1 MVIENSYEYTQFIKS
16 VTGKNVSAVAVS
28 DDNRNHCVE
37 SDSIIISLMCDDKIY
52 DIVYDH
58 SESPSSGL
66 DMSELSCIK
75 RFWVDDIKEFYH
87 LTGFTNIYDVKLYAH
102 LNRIEYN
109 ISEIPYIFTH
119 MYDMCYKSS
128 RLNTII
134 SLTKVLE
141 HCHDRLNTM
150 SDILNKIVVTK
161 YFIRYNSAMKTL
173 AELEHPGMRIINGSF
188 NTVFKRGYGYSNY
201 NMLTSTGRPSNS
213 FRGVNF
219 GALNK
224 KDGTRSNITTR
235 FEKGLLVEF
244 DYDAYHLRLLGKI
257 VNFDLPT
264 DISLHQYFADEVYK
278 TSYDDAKRLSW
289 QILYGNV
296 KVTKK
301 DNPFFYKIDKMADSL
316 WRHFN
321 TNKHFKSHIYRR
333 PFVLA
338 SIPDA
343 NKNKVL
349 NYFIQSYETERNI
362 ETINKVHEFLNSR
375 STRMILYTYD
385 SFLFD
390 LDRTEGLRLVLGIK
404 EILQAGLFPVKVKA
418 GMNYGSMQDIT
429 ERLNGFE

>member
-1 MVIENSYEYTQFIKS
+1 MVIENSYEYTKLIKAI
-16 VTGKNVSAVAVS
+16 TGKNVLAISIRA
-28 DDNRNHCVE
+28 DNRNHSVE
-37 SDSIIISLMCDDKIY
+37 SDSIIVSLMCDDKIY
-52 DIVYDH
+52 DIVYNH
-58 SESPSSGL
+58 SESLSAGL
-66 DMSELSCIK
+66 DIGELSCVK
-75 RFWVDDIKEFYH
+75 RFWVDDLKEFYH
-87 LTGFTNIYDVKLYAH
+87 LTGFTNIYDIKLYAY

-109 ISEIPYIFTH
+109 ISEMPHIFTH
-119 MYDMCYKSS
+119 MYDMCYGY
-128 RLNTII
+128 RGLNTII

-141 HCHDRLNTM
+141 YCHDRLNIM
-150 SDILNKIVVTK
+150 CDIFNKIVITK

-173 AELEHPGMRIINGSF
+173 AQLENPGLRLTNGAF
-188 NTVFKRGYGYSNY
+188 DTVFKKGYGYSNY

-213 FRGVNF
+213 FRGINF

-235 FEKGLLVEF
+235 FEKGLLIEF
-244 DYDAYHLRLLGKI
+244 DYDAYHLRLLGEI
-257 VNFDLPT
+257 INFDLPT
-264 DISLHQYFADEVYK
+264 DISLHQYFADEVYN
-278 TSYDDAKRLSW
+278 TSYDDAKKLSW

-316 WRHFN
+316 WRYFN
-321 TNKHFKSHIYRR
+321 THKHFKSHIYRR
-333 PFVLA
+333 PFVSA
-338 SIPDA
+338 NIPDA

-362 ETINKVHEFLNSR
+362 KTINKIHEFLNSR

-390 LDRTEGLRLVLGIK
+390 LDRTEGLRLVSGIK

-418 GMNYGSMQDIT
+418 GINYGSMQDIT
-429 ERLNGFE
+429 ERLNGFK